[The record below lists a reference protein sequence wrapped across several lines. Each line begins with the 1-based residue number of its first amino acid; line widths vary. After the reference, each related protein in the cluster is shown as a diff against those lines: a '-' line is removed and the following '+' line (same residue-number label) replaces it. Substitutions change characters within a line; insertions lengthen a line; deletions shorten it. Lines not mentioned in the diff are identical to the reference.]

1 MSGFNWNWQNM
12 PLDLRMKDARSR
24 AAAVAMQGYVPNE
37 YNPLAGLE
45 EISSPAAIA
54 ASNMEGYRPAMTGYS
69 IPNSPATVQA
79 PSLGG
84 EGGRQRGVGDRNTS
98 NLYTPGL
105 GLAYNEREALMS
117 EYRANE
123 EKIRLLEAKVKT
135 VSDAWEKGKAGR
147 ERAALDE
154 MDRQLALSRAKYGDF
169 SGAYGHLNRI
179 DSRALAAMSKED
191 SAETRKEK
199 LNKIVGELEAA
210 YIMRNSGDA
219 TTQADW
225 NNKIRRLL
233 VEYKDLA
240 GKDYVY
246 DGSSPDTTN
255 YGEGSKVK
263 DLMAYDSKLS
273 NLKTGRADGRITD
286 AQFNELW
293 SDLERLPN
301 GPEKDKRREELFELG
316 KNSVEKAAKKSADY
330 AAKVK
335 KAVDEFINGERKFST
350 EDKKALKKEGGSAT
364 VTRNGVEM
372 TVKYT
377 GTRDGKKSYEVY
389 VGGNRKGTYQE

>member
-1 MSGFNWNWQNM
+1 MSGFNWNWQ
-12 PLDLRMKDARSR
+12 PTPIELAPVDPRRKE
-24 AAAVAMQGYVPNE
+24 AAAAMQGYRTGN
-37 YNPLAGLE
+37 G
-45 EISSPAAIA
+45 
-54 ASNMEGYRPAMTGYS
+54 MEGYIAIPMEEPAPGYS
-69 IPNSPATVQA
+69 SLTTQVPQA
-79 PSLGG
+79 AGQALGG
-84 EGGRQRGVGDRNTS
+84 EGGIQRGVGDRNTA
-98 NLYTPGL
+98 NLYAPGL

-123 EKIRLLEAKVKT
+123 EKIKILEAKVKT
-135 VSDAWEKGKAGR
+135 VTDAWDKGKAGR
-147 ERAALDE
+147 EMSALDE

-233 VEYKDLA
+233 SEYKDLA

-255 YGEGSKVK
+255 YGEGAEVK
-263 DLMAYDSKLS
+263 DIMAYDSKLS
-273 NLKTGRADGRITD
+273 NLKTLRTDGRITD

-330 AAKVK
+330 TAKVN
-335 KAVDEFINGERKFST
+335 KAVDELINGERKFST

-377 GTRDGKKSYEVY
+377 GLRDGKKSYEVY
-389 VGGNRKGTYQE
+389 VNGKRKGSYQE

>member
-1 MSGFNWNWQNM
+1 MSEFNWNWQNT
-12 PLDLRMKDARSR
+12 PLDLRMQDARSR
-24 AAAVAMQGYVPNE
+24 AAAEAMQGYVPNE
-37 YNPLAGLE
+37 ANPLAGLE
-45 EISSPAAIA
+45 QISSPAAIA
-54 ASNMEGYRPAMTGYS
+54 ASNMEGYRPAMVGYS
-69 IPNSPATVQA
+69 LPNSPATVQA

-84 EGGRQRGVGDRNTS
+84 EGGNMRSPFNGVLGTGS
-98 NLYTPGL
+98 AYT
-105 GLAYNEREALMS
+105 EREALMS

-123 EKIRLLEAKVKT
+123 EKIKLLEAKVKT
-135 VSDAWEKGKAGR
+135 IADAWEKGKAGR

-154 MDRQLALSRAKYGDF
+154 MDRELAMSRAKYGDF

-255 YGEGSKVK
+255 YGEGAKVK
-263 DLMAYDSKLS
+263 DIMAYDSKVS
-273 NLKTGRADGRITD
+273 NLKTLRTDGRITD

-330 AAKVK
+330 TAKVN
-335 KAVDEFINGERKFST
+335 KAVNEFIKGEKKFST

-377 GTRDGKKSYEVY
+377 GLRDGKKSYEVY
-389 VGGNRKGTYQE
+389 VNGKRKGYYQE